1 MGTHDNDM
9 ADLISMSVSDLTLLS
24 FPDLTSMSFPGLT
37 RESTF
42 YDRLSSQGETMTKK
56 RKHDN
61 DKIR

>member
-42 YDRLSSQGETMTKK
+42 YDRLSGQA
-56 RKHDN
+56 RQ
-61 DKIR
+61 